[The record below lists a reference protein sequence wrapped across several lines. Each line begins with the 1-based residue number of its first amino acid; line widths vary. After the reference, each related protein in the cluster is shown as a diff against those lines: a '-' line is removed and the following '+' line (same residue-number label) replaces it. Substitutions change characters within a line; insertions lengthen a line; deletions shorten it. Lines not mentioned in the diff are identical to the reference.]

1 MQIKRYRGALLLA
14 LTAAMMLGVYL
25 FSAQSGERSSNLSQE
40 ALELVRRLLPGVYEL
55 LARGGRPE
63 FALRKLA
70 HLSEYALLG
79 LIVYALL
86 RKKLSPLPAAVTALV
101 LCVGF
106 AITDEWHQLYVPG
119 RDGNIRDV
127 FIDSAGSSVGIGLGL
142 LGTGLRWALF
152 RQLPIRREKRA

>member
-25 FSAQSGERSSNLSQE
+25 FSAQSGERSSSLSQE

-101 LCVGF
+101 LCAGF

-127 FIDSAGSSVGIGLGL
+127 FIDSAGSSAGIALGL

-152 RQLPIRREKRA
+152 RQFPIRREKRA